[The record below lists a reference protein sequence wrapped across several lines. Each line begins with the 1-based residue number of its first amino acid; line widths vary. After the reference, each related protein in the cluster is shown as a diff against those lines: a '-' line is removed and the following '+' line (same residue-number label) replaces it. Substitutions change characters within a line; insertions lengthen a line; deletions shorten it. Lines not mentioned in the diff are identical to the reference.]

1 MFVRKSGMILTLLL
15 STQAF
20 ASVDVSYCSWGTEN
34 CVLTSPPFL
43 SMTNDT
49 RDNLLRLTADRAHIA
64 LTTQTEPPDISR
76 SRDYYFAF
84 HLDDWYTR
92 PYKEDAEPV
101 VNPVLDEQLKALNI
115 TNDML
120 SAAEFR
126 NDDSSDRFASN
137 NIDAFSQFYAAI
149 LADDALTSEQRTVL
163 AKARL
168 LTTGN
173 DYNQKLISELPL
185 PENSVAAQY
194 RDYLLGANSFY
205 TGSYLTAKEFFTKLK
220 DAKHPWLAET
230 ATYMLMRTALNQS
243 SEHANGR
250 YGEFTVNN
258 ISGDAA
264 LEALSWADVYL
275 KQWPEGKYAASTR
288 GLLRRINWYLK
299 DWDSLAKLYETE
311 MQQAKTAEQLIA
323 LVAENDA
330 KLQSKDLT
338 QQQTLFISAP
348 EAPLITFTQI
358 LRLLREQ
365 ARGSDA
371 ILVDDALLEKIKPG
385 FEASHNL
392 PLWNYLVLSRH
403 YFQQNYQSIV
413 DAIVP
418 ATAPSETLLSFS
430 EQVLYGKALMMLNQ
444 WPTARKHW
452 LKLMTLNRS
461 FEQQQYLQAHLAAT
475 EIYDNHID
483 RIFMPDSQ
491 VTNLRYRSLVL
502 KTVAS
507 PQLLRQQ
514 AKQGPNKEEQTIALH
529 TLLLKD
535 LIYGNYK
542 EWLDDIALQSH
553 ILQPVITK
561 NFSDVNLAVFDWDG
575 TDAEENYF
583 CPALKETVVTLSKK
597 PQDAHALN
605 CLGEFFRTTNVKI
618 DIESEFYGNDIL
630 DDAISDA
637 NSPATDGRQGYY
649 QQIIT
654 DSKAEH
660 EDKSF
665 ALYRAIMCY
674 SPSGYNDCG
683 GEDVDLL
690 QRKGWFNQLKT
701 QYPGSPWAQKLKYY
715 W

>member
-1 MFVRKSGMILTLLL
+1 MLIRKTGMLLTLLF
-15 STQAF
+15 STHAF
-20 ASVDVSYCSWGTEN
+20 ASVDMDYCPWGTEN

-43 SMTNDT
+43 SMANDT

-64 LTTQTEPPDISR
+64 ITTQTEPTDISR

-84 HLDDWYTR
+84 HLDDWYSH
-92 PYKEDAEPV
+92 PYTKDAEPAL
-101 VNPVLDEQLKALNI
+101 NPVLDEQLKALNL
-115 TNDML
+115 TNDIL

-126 NDDSSDRFASN
+126 DDDSSDRFASN
-137 NIDAFSQFYAAI
+137 NIDAFSPFFAAI

-163 AKARL
+163 AEARL
-168 LTTGN
+168 LATGN
-173 DYNQKLISELPL
+173 DYNQKRISELPL

-205 TGSYLTAKEFFTKLK
+205 TGTYLTATEFFTKLK
-220 DAKHPWLAET
+220 DAKHSWLAET

-243 SEHANGR
+243 SAHANGH
-250 YGEFTVNN
+250 YGEFDVNN
-258 ISGDAA
+258 IAGDAA

-275 KQWPEGKYAASTR
+275 KQWPDGKYAASTR

-311 MQQAKTAEQLIA
+311 MQQAKTAEQLVA

-338 QQQTLFISAP
+338 QQQALFISAP
-348 EAPLITFTQI
+348 GAPVITFTQI

-365 ARGSDA
+365 ARGDDA
-371 ILVDDALLEKIKPG
+371 VPVDDALLEKIKPD
-385 FEASHNL
+385 FEASQNL
-392 PLWNYLVLSRH
+392 PLWNYLVLSQH

-452 LKLMTLNRS
+452 LNLLALNPG
-461 FEQQQYLQAHLAAT
+461 FEQQQYLQANLAAT
-475 EIYDNHID
+475 EVYDNHTD
-483 RIFMPDSQ
+483 RIFMPDSH

-529 TLLLKD
+529 SLLLKD
-535 LIYGNYK
+535 LINGKYK

-553 ILQPVITK
+553 ILQPVIAK

-583 CPALKETVVTLSKK
+583 CPALKETVITLSKK

-605 CLGEFFRTTNVKI
+605 CLGEFFRTTRVKI
-618 DIESEFYGNDIL
+618 DLRSELYGNDVL
-630 DDAISDA
+630 DDAVYEADPPGA
-637 NSPATDGRQGYY
+637 EGRQSYY

-654 DSKAEH
+654 DPKAEH

-683 GEDVDLL
+683 GEDVDKL